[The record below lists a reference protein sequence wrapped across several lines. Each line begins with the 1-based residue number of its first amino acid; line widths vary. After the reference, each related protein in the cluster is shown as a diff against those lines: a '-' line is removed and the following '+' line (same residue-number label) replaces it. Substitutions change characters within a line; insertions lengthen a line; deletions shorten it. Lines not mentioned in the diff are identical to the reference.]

1 MMDPLLVWL
10 NVLILLVA
18 FIALVVGLS
27 VYSSRKR
34 ADIMVTQPLLMI
46 DEVGWRKDDRGMYKM
61 FRVENRNNN
70 PFHIEKVYIKG
81 YDFTTKYHYIKEEDE
96 NDVVILKF
104 YMQPDQTMNF
114 RIRIIYRDFNNK
126 SHVMMSVR
134 MDMEG
139 GALTYEA
146 EGTKFILTKTK

>member
-1 MMDPLLVWL
+1 MDPLLVWL

-34 ADIMVTQPLLMI
+34 AHIMVTQPLLMI

>member
-1 MMDPLLVWL
+1 MDPLLVWL

-126 SHVMMSVR
+126 SRVMMSVR

>member
-1 MMDPLLVWL
+1 MDPLLVWL
-10 NVLILLVA
+10 NVIILLIV
-18 FIALVVGLS
+18 FTALFVGLGIFF
-27 VYSSRKR
+27 SRKR
-34 ADIMVTQPLLMI
+34 SDVMQTQPLLMI
-46 DEVGWRKDDRGMYKM
+46 DEVGWQEDKRGQYMM
-61 FRVENRNNN
+61 FRVENKNNN

-114 RIRIIYRDFNNK
+114 RIRILYRDFNNK
-126 SHVMMSVR
+126 GHIMMSVR

-139 GALTYEA
+139 GELTYEA

>member
-1 MMDPLLVWL
+1 MDPLLVWL
-10 NVLILLVA
+10 NVIILLVA
-18 FIALVVGLS
+18 SIALFVGLGI
-27 VYSSRKR
+27 YFSRKR
-34 ADIMVTQPLLMI
+34 SDIMQTQPLLKI
-46 DEVGWRKDDRGMYKM
+46 DEVGWRQDDRGKYMM

-81 YDFTTKYHYIKEEDE
+81 YDFTTKYHYIKDEIE

-114 RIRIIYRDFNNK
+114 RIRILYRDFNNK
-126 SHVMMSVR
+126 SHIMQSVR

-139 GALTYEA
+139 GELTYEA
-146 EGTKFILTKTK
+146 EGTKFILTKRR

>member
-1 MMDPLLVWL
+1 MNPLLVWL

-18 FIALVVGLS
+18 LIALVVGLS

-139 GALTYEA
+139 GELTYEA

>member
-1 MMDPLLVWL
+1 MDPLLVWL

-27 VYSSRKR
+27 VYSARKR

>member
-1 MMDPLLVWL
+1 MNPLLVWL

-18 FIALVVGLS
+18 FIALVVRLS

-139 GALTYEA
+139 GELTYEA

>member
-1 MMDPLLVWL
+1 MDPLLVWL

>member
-1 MMDPLLVWL
+1 MDPLLVWL
-10 NVLILLVA
+10 NVIILLVA
-18 FIALVVGLS
+18 FIALFVGLGIY
-27 VYSSRKR
+27 VSRKR
-34 ADIMVTQPLLMI
+34 SDVMQTQPLLMI
-46 DEVGWRKDDRGMYKM
+46 DEVGWKEDKRGQYMM
-61 FRVENRNNN
+61 FRVENKNNN

-81 YDFTTKYHYIKEEDE
+81 YDFTTKYHYIKEEEE

-114 RIRIIYRDFNNK
+114 RIRILYRDFNNK
-126 SHVMMSVR
+126 GHIMMSVR

-139 GALTYEA
+139 GELTYEA

>member
-139 GALTYEA
+139 GELTYEA